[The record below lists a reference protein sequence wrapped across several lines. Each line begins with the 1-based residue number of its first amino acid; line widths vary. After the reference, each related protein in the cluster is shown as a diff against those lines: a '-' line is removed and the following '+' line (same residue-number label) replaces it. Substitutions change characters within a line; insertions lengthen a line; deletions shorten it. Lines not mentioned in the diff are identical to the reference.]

1 MGCNGFRDCTK
12 EERAAGQAKGRTGGR
27 QEHERFV
34 KERVNLVMKVR
45 EMKKL
50 KRTMVAGLAAFML
63 LAESVTAF
71 ACPAEPHD
79 EASCECAEHGAVM
92 YDEQFVDMDGNVTPV
107 SGISPR
113 VICLKHK
120 IVEGYYQTHVKN
132 SSGGCTVKTYYSTQ
146 CIYCN
151 TIWLGDLDSIAE
163 FAKCPHADV
172 H

>member
-1 MGCNGFRDCTK
+1 
-12 EERAAGQAKGRTGGR
+12 
-27 QEHERFV
+27 
-34 KERVNLVMKVR
+34 MKVR

-79 EASCECAEHGAVM
+79 EAHDEASCECAEHGAIM

-120 IVEGYYQTHVKN
+120 IVEGYYQTHKKD

-151 TIWLGDLDSIAE
+151 TIWLGDLHSVAE